1 MASFKIDGNTVFMSG
16 DISINEGESLFNFLK
31 DIPFST
37 DEILIDM
44 SRVSAWD
51 TSSVQTFISW
61 MKSTRMKVIWRK
73 FPSGFANDLKLLGLS
88 NNFKGVKNE

>member
-1 MASFKIDGNTVFMSG
+1 MASFKIDGNTVFISG

-37 DEILIDM
+37 EEILIDTG
-44 SRVSAWD
+44 RVTSWD
-51 TSSVQTFISW
+51 TSSVQTLISW
-61 MKSTRMKVIWRK
+61 MKSTRMKIIWRNI
-73 FPSGFANDLKLLGLS
+73 PAGFMNDLKLLGLS

>member
-1 MASFKIDGNTVFMSG
+1 MASFKIDGSTVFISG
-16 DISINEGESLFNFLK
+16 DISINEGGDLYNFLK

-37 DEILIDM
+37 EEIMIDLG
-44 SRVSAWD
+44 RVSAWD

-61 MKSTRMKVIWRK
+61 AKSTRMKVAWRN
-73 FPSGFANDLKLLGLS
+73 FPAGFMNDLKLLGLW